1 MEERKTTPRMRTV
14 RQVIQELKSL
24 DRGTALTEHALR
36 QMFANNDI
44 PCVLV
49 GNKKLI
55 NLDLLLEK
63 LAGKTYNIEAIR
75 VSGKEDETWR
85 Q

>member
-14 RQVIQELKSL
+14 RQVIQELKSM
-24 DRGTALTEHALR
+24 DSGTALTEHALR
-36 QMFANNDI
+36 KLIFERVI
-44 PCVLV
+44 PVVSV

>member
-1 MEERKTTPRMRTV
+1 MRTV

-24 DRGTALTEHALR
+24 DSGTALTEHALR
-36 QMFANNDI
+36 RMVANNDI

>member
-1 MEERKTTPRMRTV
+1 MGEPNSMPRMRTIRQAILEV
-14 RQVIQELKSL
+14 RKMDS
-24 DRGTALTEHALR
+24 GTALTEHALR
-36 QMFANNDI
+36 RMVANNDI

>member
-24 DRGTALTEHALR
+24 DSGTALTEHALR
-36 QMFANNDI
+36 QMVANNDI

>member
-1 MEERKTTPRMRTV
+1 MEERRTAPRMRTV
-14 RQVIQELKSL
+14 RQVMQELKSL
-24 DRGTALTEHALR
+24 DSGTALTEHALR
-36 QMFANNDI
+36 RMVANNDI